1 MSTTTTA
8 IVRELIKLDRDRQ
21 RAAFAVILAFLRR
34 ESGCEAVDS
43 LHDFVT
49 AKCAKQLAPERR
61 EQILSCVANAV
72 RKDEL
77 AALQPIEKP

>member
-1 MSTTTTA
+1 MPTLTTE
-8 IVRELIKLDRDRQ
+8 IVKCLVRLDRERQ
-21 RAAFAVILAFLRR
+21 RAAFGIILGFLRR
-34 ESGCEAVDS
+34 ETGCDVDS

-49 AKCAKQLAPERR
+49 ARCARQLAPERR
-61 EQILSCVANAV
+61 EQLLSCVANAV